1 MKFLQGVSVM
11 IWLPFTPA
19 CAAQAANRYQRTASL
34 LRGERLRGLLPPTP
48 PGYVASRVAGL
59 ADGPSLGAFMWNA
72 GGEFQ
77 GRPWSP
83 ELPTDSALL
92 LYLFAA
98 YLEASL

>member
-1 MKFLQGVSVM
+1 
-11 IWLPFTPA
+11 
-19 CAAQAANRYQRTASL
+19 
-34 LRGERLRGLLPPTP
+34 
-48 PGYVASRVAGL
+48 
-59 ADGPSLGAFMWNA
+59 MWNA